1 MKKRLE
7 EAKGRWPEQLPGV
20 LWASQT
26 TPHSSTG
33 ETPFSLVYGTEVVI
47 PAEVVVPTLLISHG
61 Q

>member
-7 EAKGRWPEQLPGV
+7 QAKGRWPEELPGV

-33 ETPFSLVYGTEVVI
+33 ETPFSLVYGTKAVI
-47 PAEVVVPTLLISHG
+47 PAEVAVPTL
-61 Q
+61 